1 MRGVMQRILFVFWL
15 FAVLVFTANHCV
27 AHAQHHHRRHKV
39 SLLNDEEKI
48 TPGPSAPV
56 RITFES
62 MAWLGGATLAAG
74 VGAFGYI
81 SGLSETGSSPSP
93 VLVLPGMLIGI
104 FGIPFAVWLA
114 DGMRGSYP
122 MALVS
127 NLLGA
132 GISIGFAAAAQ
143 TMNNDAGLLLLILAF
158 AANPAIAISMYE
170 RIGRSE
176 VEPHRSPQSRIVPIV
191 APTSNFDG
199 ATLGFA
205 TTF

>member
-1 MRGVMQRILFVFWL
+1 MRGAMQRILFVFWL
-15 FAVLVFTANHCV
+15 FAVLVFAGNHCV

-39 SLLNDEEKI
+39 SLLDDEEKI

-62 MAWLGGATLAAG
+62 VAWFGGATLATG
-74 VGAFGYI
+74 VGFLGYM
-81 SGLSETGSSPSP
+81 SGLSGGDGSPST
-93 VLVLPGMLIGI
+93 VLILSGTLIGI

-122 MALVS
+122 MALLS

-132 GISIGFAAAAQ
+132 GISIGFAAAAA
-143 TMNNDAGLLLLILAF
+143 TVDNDAGILLWILAF
-158 AANPAIAISMYE
+158 SANPVIAISMYE
-170 RIGRSE
+170 GTGRSE
-176 VEPHRSPQSRIVPIV
+176 IEPHRSPHSRIVPIV